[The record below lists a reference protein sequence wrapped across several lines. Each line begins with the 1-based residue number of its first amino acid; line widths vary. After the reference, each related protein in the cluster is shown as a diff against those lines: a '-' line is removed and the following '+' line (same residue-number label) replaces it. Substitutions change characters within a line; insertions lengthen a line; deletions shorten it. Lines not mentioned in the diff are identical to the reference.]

1 LIKENIMSKLS
12 LQAKVYTALSTAG
25 LGVPVSVGS
34 LLGIE
39 GVLPYKLSAYV
50 LYAKIDYGAVIV
62 PVRVGRQVTAY
73 RMTNLGQGLPV
84 AGAAKVA
91 KIKSIKA
98 PKVPKS
104 PPVAKVAKAPKP
116 AVVKA
121 VKTVKAPKRIVT
133 AEMMTDDRIVD
144 VLDDI
149 MGDIQYSEDR
159 AFARSYVASM

>member
-1 LIKENIMSKLS
+1 MSKLS

-50 LYAKIDYGAVIV
+50 LYAKIDFGAVIV

-84 AGAAKVA
+84 AGTVKVAKVA
-91 KIKSIKA
+91 KVKSIKA

-121 VKTVKAPKRIVT
+121 VKISKASKRIVT
-133 AEMMTDDRIVD
+133 AEMMADDRIVD